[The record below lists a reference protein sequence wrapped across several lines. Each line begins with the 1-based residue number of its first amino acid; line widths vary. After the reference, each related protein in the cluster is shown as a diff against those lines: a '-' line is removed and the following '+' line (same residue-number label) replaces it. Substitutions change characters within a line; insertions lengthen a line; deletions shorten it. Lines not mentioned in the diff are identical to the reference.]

1 MDVTFT
7 LISLVISIVCAAI
20 CYRIAINKDRNP
32 VGWTLLGFFLPLIGI
47 IVIAL
52 LPRKRPAPY

>member
-1 MDVTFT
+1 MTVT
-7 LISLVISIVCAAI
+7 LISLVISVICAVI
-20 CYRIAINKDRNP
+20 CYRIAIGKDRNP